1 MSKIIILV
9 FAFFVSC
16 STSPS
21 KTPSEVP
28 VQAKDFSRGEV
39 ILATQLL
46 AKVFDEDMAPLSC
59 VPDTEEAALLLRTIR
74 PRMEVVEDDIGALL
88 DSTLE
93 VTNLIKTCDQN
104 CTCGYIDDLL
114 REHLVNLSKA
124 ERKIMNEKKSEKEI
138 NRCLSYAANTFCQ
151 GELYKELNK
160 EKADFSF
167 DEEAP

>member
-1 MSKIIILV
+1 MSKIIILSLISLL
-9 FAFFVSC
+9 VSC
-16 STSPS
+16 STSKPVAPS
-21 KTPSEVP
+21 VP
-28 VQAKDFSRGEV
+28 VQVKEFSRGEV

-46 AKVFDEDMAPLSC
+46 AKIFDQEMAPLAC
-59 VPDTEEAALLLRTIR
+59 VPDTDEASLLLRTIR

-88 DSTLE
+88 DNPQE
-93 VTNLIKTCDQN
+93 VTNLIKSCDQN

-114 REHLVNLSKA
+114 REHLVVLSKN
-124 ERKIMNEKKSEKEI
+124 ERKLMNSKKSEKDI
-138 NRCLSYAANTFCQ
+138 NRCLSYVQTTFCQ